1 MRMRG
6 GVCTVRWAVS
16 LVKFGCRRRSG
27 IQLLN
32 SDSSGSNCFARASHF
47 SDHLCLKTSNPFA
60 PTVYLDL
67 LHVEEVRE
75 ETVKKLCGTLIS
87 PSTIAAMA
95 SRLSTCERATV
106 WGFSLLRFA
115 LPTVSSPAHASCLG
129 FGFSEQGKPTLL
141 QPLAIRSIQLM
152 SPSNCVG
159 RQRDSLP
166 GPRAHSL

>member
-87 PSTIAAMA
+87 PSTIAAA
-95 SRLSTCERATV
+95 WQAGYPHVNVLPFGAFLFYVSHY
-106 WGFSLLRFA
+106 LRFLLQRT
-115 LPTVSSPAHASCLG
+115 LPVWASGFLSKGNPHCFNLLQSAAFSSCL
-129 FGFSEQGKPTLL
+129 
-141 QPLAIRSIQLM
+141 
-152 SPSNCVG
+152 
-159 RQRDSLP
+159 
-166 GPRAHSL
+166 PRTV